1 MVQSVMPLF
10 LTTVLGA
17 PIIMV
22 GVIEGVADVIA
33 SAFKIL
39 SGWLSDKFNNRK
51 SFAVWGY
58 LLSVSTRPF
67 LALTGVR
74 KRICVARN

>member
-1 MVQSVMPLF
+1 MFNDFSSEMVQSVMPLF

-33 SAFKIL
+33 SAFK
-39 SGWLSDKFNNRK
+39 N
-51 SFAVWGY
+51 SFRMA
-58 LLSVSTRPF
+58 F
-67 LALTGVR
+67 
-74 KRICVARN
+74 